1 MMGGLMGDC
10 EDAVIQAFGDN
21 PALGF
26 MSNGLLALAKALD
39 IRLDVIQGSIPS
51 LFLPDPGPFSINT
64 ETVFHK
70 LDKEKQYEDRISA
83 LAGALRSY
91 YQQDHDENH
100 TGAFTTCERADCIK
114 ARALLGD

>member
-1 MMGGLMGDC
+1 MGDC
-10 EDAVIQAFGDN
+10 EDAVKQSFGDN

-26 MSNGLLALAKALD
+26 MSNGLVALAKALD
-39 IRLDVIQGSIPS
+39 IRLDIIQGSIPAS

-70 LDKEKQYEDRISA
+70 LDKEKQYQDRIFA
-83 LAGALRSY
+83 LVGALRPY
-91 YQQDHDENH
+91 FTQDHVENH
-100 TGAFTTCERADCIK
+100 VGSFTTCERAECIR